1 MSGGRKVTPETGSA
15 NSAISEM
22 SKVPSDVGVAISKMP
37 GLVVP
42 GPEGSLSA
50 DRGLTG
56 VRGFTELG
64 ELDGVGEVDGV
75 VGEVDGDGRSVGV
88 GELDGLDW
96 AEVGPGAGAAVVGRA
111 GASR

>member
-1 MSGGRKVTPETGSA
+1 MSGGRSVSPGIGSGNRATSETS
-15 NSAISEM
+15 N
-22 SKVPSDVGVAISKMP
+22 VPSEAGVAISRMP
-37 GLVVP
+37 GLLVP

-56 VRGFTELG
+56 VRGLTELG

-75 VGEVDGDGRSVGV
+75 VGEADGEGRSVGV

-96 AEVGPGAGAAVVGRA
+96 AEVGLGAGAAVVGRA
-111 GASR
+111 GANR